1 MARQSL
7 EGAKP
12 LFSSPQKRLCSDMQV
27 EYLYYDVK
35 SLTEHH
41 YFTVGMNTQVKAT
54 RAIQH
59 VNTFQDYLK
68 LIPIESI

>member
-1 MARQSL
+1 
-7 EGAKP
+7 
-12 LFSSPQKRLCSDMQV
+12 MQV

-59 VNTFQDYLK
+59 VRKYISRLLETNSY
-68 LIPIESI
+68 